1 MNAKLEIMHVLQMKS
16 VTIPEAVTN
25 VSIWD
30 VHLDTNR
37 YLREQQTGK
46 IIFMD
51 YLDKFKILNSG
62 DV

>member
-1 MNAKLEIMHVLQMKS
+1 MNAKPEIMHVLPMKS

-30 VHLDTNR
+30 VRQGTNR
-37 YLREQQTGK
+37 YLRVQQTGT
-46 IIFMD
+46 IIFRD
-51 YLDKFKILNSG
+51 NLSKFKILNSG

>member
-1 MNAKLEIMHVLQMKS
+1 MNAKLEIMHVLPMKN

-37 YLREQQTGK
+37 YRRVQPTGK
-46 IIFMD
+46 IIFSD
-51 YLDKFKILNSG
+51 NLSKFEILNSG

>member
-1 MNAKLEIMHVLQMKS
+1 MNAKLEIMHVLPMKN

-30 VHLDTNR
+30 VHQGINR
-37 YLREQQTGK
+37 YLRVQQTGN

>member
-1 MNAKLEIMHVLQMKS
+1 MNAKPEIMHVLPMKS

>member
-1 MNAKLEIMHVLQMKS
+1 MNAKLEIMHVLPMKN

-37 YLREQQTGK
+37 YLREQQIGT
-46 IIFMD
+46 IIFSD
-51 YLDKFKILNSG
+51 NLYKFKIFNSG

>member
-1 MNAKLEIMHVLQMKS
+1 MNAKLEIMHVLPMKN

-30 VHLDTNR
+30 VRQGTNR
-37 YLREQQTGK
+37 YLRVQQTGK
-46 IIFMD
+46 IIFSD
-51 YLDKFKILNSG
+51 NPSKFKMLNSG

>member
-1 MNAKLEIMHVLQMKS
+1 MNAKPEIMHVLPMKS

-30 VHLDTNR
+30 VRQGTNR
-37 YLREQQTGK
+37 YLRVQQIGK
-46 IIFMD
+46 IIFSD
-51 YLDKFKILNSG
+51 NLSKLKILNSG